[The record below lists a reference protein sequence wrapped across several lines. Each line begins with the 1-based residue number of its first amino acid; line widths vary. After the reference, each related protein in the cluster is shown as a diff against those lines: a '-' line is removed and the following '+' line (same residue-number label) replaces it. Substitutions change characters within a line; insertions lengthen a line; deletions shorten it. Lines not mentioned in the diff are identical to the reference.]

1 MCLIRAGQQLER
13 AIPLLRAQRPRR
25 ELLGKLDGVD
35 EALLRAERAKS
46 PDFARREEENDEE
59 RVEDRGGGLEEV
71 VVVTRQELAE
81 LVDERAEAG
90 SANDR
95 GDEARG
101 GREIKEEQDDRDEHP
116 EAAPED
122 MRDVQTAA
130 TELRVAGR
138 LEEDADDH
146 DGGDGGDEKGV
157 EEIGIGRANQMPRP
171 DVHRA
176 IVGLEKSE
184 RPPFGGL
191 STSMRRA
198 RG

>member
-1 MCLIRAGQQLER
+1 MRLIRAGQQLEC
-13 AIPLLRAQRPRR
+13 AIPLLRAQRSRR
-25 ELLGKLDGVD
+25 KPLRKLDSVH
-35 EALLRAERAKS
+35 EALLWTKRAES
-46 PDFARREEENDEE
+46 PDLARCEEEDHEE
-59 RVEDRGGGLEEV
+59 RIEDRGGGLEEV
-71 VVVTRQELAE
+71 VVVRSHELPE

-90 SANDR
+90 PADHR
-95 GDEARG
+95 GDEACG
-101 GREIKEEQDDRDEHP
+101 GGQINEQQNDRDEHP

-122 MRDVQTAA
+122 VRDVQTAA
-130 TELRVAGR
+130 AELWVAGR